1 MDVPKFCRI
10 DDDANLIFS
19 ISAVGPRAAGVFAHR
34 FNASR
39 YVPSTWEGVKEP
51 HEAGQDLP
59 TESLMDVDEEDVEE
73 DEEAAL
79 RFTFD
84 NMPKDIRLGFGVGCD
99 PKLSDVFCGYQG
111 KHYFVAALTSLFTF
125 DERGRLFYQHVT
137 KQCSSTVQY
146 NHQPV
151 KSRRQFKWYLMEE
164 CDRLLITIAKKFQ
177 FLVKLPHHGENRAEY
192 QRNLASFLQERRD
205 ASRSFE
211 TSTLSAPSTSASLV
225 QILSSSRDK
234 PYYFRCPGRELGR
247 GTYGR
252 VFVVKDVSTG
262 RKLAAKTFE
271 KTLPFAEAEIL
282 KSLCHVRP
290 SIASKFLVLTIYGR
304 KISYGTLASP
314 PRSNPCW

>member
-19 ISAVGPRAAGVFAHR
+19 ITAVGPRAAGVFAHR

-39 YVPSTWEGVKEP
+39 YIPSTWEGVKEP
-51 HEAGQDLP
+51 HEAGQDPP
-59 TESLMDVDEEDVEE
+59 TEPHMDINEEDVEE

-84 NMPKDIRLGFGVGCD
+84 NMPKDIKLGFGVGCD
-99 PKLSDVFCGYQG
+99 PKLSDVFCGYQE

-137 KQCSSTVQY
+137 NQCSSTVQY

-151 KSRRQFKWYLMEE
+151 NPRRQFKWYLMEE

-177 FLVKLPHHGENRAEY
+177 FLVKLPHHGDNRAEY
-192 QRNLASFLQERRD
+192 QRNIASFLQERRD

-211 TSTLSAPSTSASLV
+211 KSTLSAPSTSASSM
-225 QILSSSRDK
+225 QTLSSGRDE

-247 GTYGR
+247 GAYGR
-252 VFVVKDVSTG
+252 VFVVKDVSSG
-262 RKLAAKTFE
+262 KKLAAKTFQ
-271 KTLPFAEAEIL
+271 KPLLSTEAEVL
-282 KSLCHVRP
+282 KSLSHVGP
-290 SIASKFLVLTIYGR
+290 SIL
-304 KISYGTLASP
+304 
-314 PRSNPCW
+314 